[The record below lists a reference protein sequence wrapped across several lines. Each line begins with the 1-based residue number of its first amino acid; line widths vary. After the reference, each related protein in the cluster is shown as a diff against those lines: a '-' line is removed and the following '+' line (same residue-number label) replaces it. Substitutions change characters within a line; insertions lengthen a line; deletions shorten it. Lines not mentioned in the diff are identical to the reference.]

1 MQKYIKR
8 NQKLFV
14 RTICY
19 VYIHFLRVLNFYVH
33 VTRTFTNAQV
43 IFWGQSYLQS
53 AFAFYT
59 FVFFC
64 VTNYLHQKQLLS
76 INLIDT

>member
-19 VYIHFLRVLNFYVH
+19 VYIHFVRVLNFYVH

-59 FVFFC
+59 FVFFY